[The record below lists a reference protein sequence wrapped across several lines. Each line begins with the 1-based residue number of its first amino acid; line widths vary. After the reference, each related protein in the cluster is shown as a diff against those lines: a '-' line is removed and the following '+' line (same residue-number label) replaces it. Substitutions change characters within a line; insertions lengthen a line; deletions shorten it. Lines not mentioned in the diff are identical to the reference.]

1 MGSKIKKTIL
11 SVSIA
16 IILLLFVIYG
26 ISTFYVAPKYEDFCD
41 YSEPVH
47 QVETEEECEASEG
60 KWTDYSNERPVPRKV
75 DSEDDISEGW
85 CNFNYYCNKD
95 YDAVREHHNRNVFII
110 AVIIG
115 LVAVLAGGI
124 ILKLES
130 VSTGIMGGG
139 ALTIIY
145 GILRYWGDA
154 EDWFRFII
162 LGIVLVILIWIGY
175 KKLEKK

>member
-26 ISTFYVAPKYEDFCD
+26 ISTFYVVPKYDDFCD
-41 YSEPVH
+41 YSKPVQ
-47 QVETEEECEASEG
+47 QVDTQEDCEALDG
-60 KWTDYSNERPVPRKV
+60 RWTDYAEGPAPRKV
-75 DSEDDISEGW
+75 GAEDIPEGW
-85 CNFNYYCNKD
+85 CDFNYYCSRD
-95 YDAVREHHNRNVFII
+95 YDAVKEPYNRNVFII
-110 AVIIG
+110 AVVFG
-115 LVAVLAGGI
+115 LVAVLTGGI
-124 ILKLES
+124 LLKLES

-162 LGIVLVILIWIGY
+162 LGIVLVILIWLGY